1 MASDVRSAL
10 VDLMAATA
18 CLNGREAA
26 VKKLSEMQLKGR
38 YLQVKL
44 TAFNIIT
51 VSLSYARFSLIR
63 AANPRS
69 LTISIRMCGA
79 DC

>member
-44 TAFNIIT
+44 TAFNIVT
-51 VSLSYARFSLIR
+51 V
-63 AANPRS
+63 
-69 LTISIRMCGA
+69 
-79 DC
+79 